1 MDLTLNF
8 LMVSLT
14 IAFLIYDHY
23 YLLSNLIQVYY
34 LSGQVA
40 KFWVLSQYVQ
50 EHQYKII
57 VICFDIKLFLLF
69 IF

>member
-40 KFWVLSQYVQ
+40 KFWVISQCSNTPVQ
-50 EHQYKII
+50 NY
-57 VICFDIKLFLLF
+57 CDMF
-69 IF
+69 